1 MDEREAFEFQWPYLA
16 GFIGSAEVIEE
27 SAVRTGALTRRRE
40 VKSADDLLRL
50 AMTYAFCGYSLR
62 QTAMYAQTI
71 GFASIS
77 DVGLLK
83 RLRRCDGWLG
93 ELLARKLTER
103 AGVTPTGEFR
113 LRLVDA
119 TTVNR
124 PGTHGTDWRIHVGM
138 NLKLAQIDHVEITDA
153 RGGETLNRFT
163 FVPGDLVVG
172 DRGYAHR
179 SGLEMVSRAGAHFIV
194 RTNWQNLPLEWPDGT
209 PCDILAVLRDLGET
223 DPGDIGLQFR
233 GPSGKPIAVRLV
245 ATRRSEPAAAK
256 TRKEA
261 ISESKKKGRVV
272 DPRTL
277 ESAGFFYVLTNV
289 PKQQLAADQVLE
301 IYRFRWQIE
310 MSFKDLKTVLDL
322 NNIPAK
328 DPALARTW
336 LYGKLLGAF
345 LIDDLTSRYVSFS
358 PWGYKIQR
366 ASGLNLA
373 TSPHLS

>member
-1 MDEREAFEFQWPYLA
+1 
-16 GFIGSAEVIEE
+16 
-27 SAVRTGALTRRRE
+27 
-40 VKSADDLLRL
+40 
-50 AMTYAFCGYSLR
+50 MTYAFCGYSLR

-83 RLRRCDGWLG
+83 RLRRCDEWLG
-93 ELLARKLTER
+93 ELLARKLAER
-103 AGVTPTGEFR
+103 AGVMPPGEFR

-153 RGGETLNRFT
+153 KGGETLNRFT

-179 SGLEMVSRAGAHFIV
+179 SGLEAVSRAGAHFIV

-209 PCDILAVLRDLGET
+209 PCDILAVLRSLGET
-223 DPGDIGLQFR
+223 KPADVGLQFR

-256 TRKEA
+256 SRKEA
-261 ISESKKKGRVV
+261 VSESKKKGRVV
-272 DPRTL
+272 DSRTL

-289 PKQQLAADQVLE
+289 PYQQLAADQVLE

-366 ASGLNLA
+366 APGLNVA